1 MPEESGAEMA
11 MELELPERR
20 SAAASAPPPQGA
32 SVLQLHTVDLEEEP
46 DSPRTRRK
54 AQGKTAIDDVQGH
67 LSS

>member
-1 MPEESGAEMA
+1 

-20 SAAASAPPPQGA
+20 SAAAASAPAPQGA
-32 SVLQLHTVDLEEEP
+32 SVLQLHAVDLEEEP

-54 AQGKTAIDDVQGH
+54 AQGKTAIDDAQEH